1 MRLRFFV
8 VLFIVFSCLGSSIS
22 YAENLDQVVAV
33 VDDEIITAS
42 ELGRVVGPVYYQY
55 KNTYKGAELEEK
67 MMEVQ
72 NDALKQLIEN
82 KILLKEAR
90 SREEIQVDNLEIDQ
104 KIEEIKERF
113 SSDAEFEELLKKD
126 KTTIDELREQ
136 VKEQILVKK
145 LLGMEVYSNLTVSPR
160 EVEEY
165 YKENTAS
172 FIENEKIKIMHVLV
186 KKGDDVQKAKEK
198 IEEALSL
205 IKEGSSFEEI
215 AKKYS
220 EGPHAEKAGDVGFFE
235 RGYILKKIED
245 AAFALEVGTY
255 SDVVESQIGYHL
267 VFLKSRKKGSKIDV
281 KDAWDKIEEKVYKN
295 KIDKKYKDY
304 ISSLRKKT
312 YISIVR

>member
-126 KTTIDELREQ
+126 KTTIDELRGQ